1 MEKEVISRF
10 VQFADTLAEEARR
23 VLERVTDGGFEVAEK
38 SDASVVTDADLEIEK
53 ALRARIAEAFP
64 EHGVLGEELPTLNPD
79 AEYQWILD
87 PIDGTE
93 EFCVGVPT
101 FGSIIS
107 LWYRGTPIVGVI
119 DHPALNVRVVGGR
132 GVGVSVNGVP
142 FQRETGESR
151 SRLTISKPV
160 NFQRVGDE
168 SLLFTK
174 IIERFPNIRIFD
186 SCYATTCAL
195 LGGAGAM
202 FDCNVKIWD
211 IGASKVLVEELGG
224 VYRELRCTHDGR
236 YTVAFGRE
244 SMVQELE
251 ELFNRYK
258 CQ

>member
-1 MEKEVISRF
+1 MKKEVISRF

-38 SDASVVTDADLEIEK
+38 SDASVVTDADLETEK
-53 ALRARIAEAFP
+53 ALRGRIAEAYP
-64 EHGVLGEELPTLNPD
+64 DHGVLGEELPTLNPD

-93 EFCVGVPT
+93 EFCAGVPT

-107 LWYRGTPIVGVI
+107 LWHKGTPIVGVI
-119 DHPALNVRVVGGR
+119 DHPALTIRVSGGK
-132 GVGVSVNGVP
+132 GVGVSLNGAP
-142 FQRETGESR
+142 FERERGEHR
-151 SRLTISKPV
+151 NRLTISKPV

-224 VYRELRCTHDGR
+224 VYRELRSTSDGR
-236 YTVAFGRE
+236 YTVAFGTGA
-244 SMVQELE
+244 MVEELE
-251 ELFNRYK
+251 KLFNRYRS
-258 CQ
+258 Q